1 MIETKKLFEMVEVA
15 EVAYRNFI
23 NMATLVPTRGSA
35 CNRRSITSRR
45 RASG

>member
-23 NMATLVPTRGSA
+23 NMATLVPTWASV
-35 CNRRSITSRR
+35 CIRRLISSRR
-45 RASG
+45 RALG